1 MAVVTVDGKKLEM
14 REDRPLLQSLREYD
28 IGVPALC
35 YHPALSPA
43 GACKLCVV
51 ELLET
56 NKPPQIKLSC
66 ILRPKPEMEIRTSTE
81 LVQRARSNAFHSLLK
96 LAPESKTIRNLAS
109 EYGIDLGP
117 APDEC
122 IRCRLCIRA
131 CKEIVGANAL
141 TLEKR
146 NGIPYVVPRE
156 DNPCI
161 GCGTCANLCPTK
173 AIAIQDMDDIRVISI
188 RDEVI
193 SKNPLARCE
202 ACGRRFAT
210 QKFLARVDQ
219 KTEDHPHLKE
229 RHLYCPT
236 CAKLFSTRIRSE
248 SHVKR

>member
-1 MAVVTVDGKKLEM
+1 MAIVIVDRTELEM
-14 REDRPLLQSLREYD
+14 REDRPLLQSLRECG
-28 IGVPALC
+28 IEVPALC

-43 GACKLCVV
+43 GVCKLCVV
-51 ELLET
+51 ELLEAE
-56 NKPPQIKLSC
+56 KPPQIKLSC
-66 ILRPKPEMEIRTSTE
+66 VLRPKPGLEIRTYTE
-81 LVQRARSNAFHSLLK
+81 QVQRARSNAFKNLLK
-96 LAPESKTIRNLAS
+96 YAPESKKIRNLAAS
-109 EYGIDLGP
+109 FGIDLGP

-141 TLEKR
+141 TMEKR
-146 NGIPYVVPRE
+146 NGIPFVVPRE

-173 AIAIQDMDDIRVISI
+173 AISLQDFDDIRVISI

-193 SKNPLARCE
+193 SRNPLVRCE
-202 ACGRRFAT
+202 ACGKRFAT
-210 QKFLARVDQ
+210 RKFLEEVDQ
-219 KTEDHPHLKE
+219 KTGDHPHLKE